1 MLEELKAITLFFF
14 QSEALSGKVI
24 TLGVCDLETDIF
36 FQLYKESTIK
46 PQFCQINLKS
56 CCMVPPDL
64 QEFAKSNS
72 VKLSTHADPPTV
84 LSVDFME
91 KIENND
97 LRPEWIAQC
106 LEVFEKYFLFFDPQY
121 LMKGRKTIFTFL

>member
-36 FQLYKESTIK
+36 FQLYKESNIK

-97 LRPEWIAQC
+97 LRPEWIVRYSQFIKSRGV
-106 LEVFEKYFLFFDPQY
+106 LEDKRYIIPN
-121 LMKGRKTIFTFL
+121 

>member
-97 LRPEWIAQC
+97 LRP
-106 LEVFEKYFLFFDPQY
+106 
-121 LMKGRKTIFTFL
+121 